1 MRARGP
7 THHIRDRIAHHDPR
21 CLIAYWVVAGAQLQ
35 LRAHPAVFE
44 GSCIASPR
52 SAHGMMP
59 RICGL
64 IQPSAACDRRSQ
76 LKCGLNAAPNVALQ
90 AGHRIA
96 SQLDLRLRRQSDLAT
111 VEHMAA
117 ATNELYEPDSSA
129 EPMDAWE
136 FLKDLAARST
146 AMRPTSSRIVD
157 SKRLG
162 KLDRECLE
170 AAMLSMSGEE
180 SWSSVAVVMDARNRK
195 YSVTGLS
202 ARSPADA
209 PAQHARPVGQRRK
222 ATASTTL
229 TGKLDAATAK
239 LNSGVVAIGKWDGRF
254 ADALQGIAWISIAG
268 LVGEMGLQQW
278 TRLLDEAMRPDGCAI
293 IIVSGARIPPE
304 LHTPIMHLFAERLAG
319 SLVIALNLG
328 EFSHAL
334 VTRTTRWSL
343 IRRVGHCGCA
353 PTVRTRAC
361 VLPGPG
367 HATREEA
374 QVTHES
380 AAETELLQTW
390 LPPAAGAP
398 RGAVARWRKLL
409 A

>member
-59 RICGL
+59 RIYGL
-64 IQPSAACDRRSQ
+64 IQQSAACDRRSQ
-76 LKCGLNAAPNVALQ
+76 PKCGLNAAPNVALQ

-229 TGKLDAATAK
+229 TGKLDAAIAK
-239 LNSGVVAIGKWDGRF
+239 LDSGIVAIGKWERRSRAPQGRGKSG
-254 ADALQGIAWISIAG
+254 QGSRDDPHIYRNPYFKEGPDHTTSSRDYTECDPTVLVSSIQAG
-268 LVGEMGLQQW
+268 AGDPCAR
-278 TRLLDEAMRPDGCAI
+278 TRLARFNSTRCAGGPRPKNSRG
-293 IIVSGARIPPE
+293 GRNQ
-304 LHTPIMHLFAERLAG
+304 G
-319 SLVIALNLG
+319 SQHSRGGRNQGSSV
-328 EFSHAL
+328 
-334 VTRTTRWSL
+334 
-343 IRRVGHCGCA
+343 
-353 PTVRTRAC
+353 
-361 VLPGPG
+361 
-367 HATREEA
+367 
-374 QVTHES
+374 
-380 AAETELLQTW
+380 
-390 LPPAAGAP
+390 P
-398 RGAVARWRKLL
+398 RKA
-409 A
+409 